1 MTDNCEVRIVIRPP
15 AHHGDKGYIGAG
27 SSYDPLP
34 GETHRRGND
43 LADGPANMATLCR
56 IMNDIA
62 ALLDGYRNAYE
73 RDNTPVASD
82 LPVQAAQQ
90 PQPSRSH

>member
-1 MTDNCEVRIVIRPP
+1 MADSCEVRIVIRPP
-15 AHHGDKGYIGAG
+15 AHPGDQGYIGAG

-62 ALLDGYRNAYE
+62 ALVEGYRSAHE

-82 LPVQAAQQ
+82 LAAQQ